1 MANFTRKQEAEK
13 IFEAELPPGLPD
25 FVYEPPPELVQATYV
40 DQLKP
45 RKKSQK
51 QPFHQQLARD
61 GEPDEVHGPEQVK
74 DLEPNEVHGPEQV
87 KDLEAMAC
95 SEKPVRM
102 KRRKGKLELSSAEA
116 APQSKRSKLNKGK
129 AKPAQA
135 EPLAPGE
142 PAVED
147 EDKQRWAVL
156 TDDGEVSKLP
166 NLELDELQVLYDTLK
181 AEPWVK
187 GNNVYSSA
195 YRKATTAGL
204 SKTQAQLRGK
214 VASAIFRKE
223 NSRLYLTKIAGPFK
237 KPNPR
242 KVKAAEST
250 SADKP
255 VNGSPEEKPAEGN
268 GDENQDADV
277 DNKQ

>member
-1 MANFTRKQEAEK
+1 M
-13 IFEAELPPGLPD
+13 
-25 FVYEPPPELVQATYV
+25 QATYV

-45 RKKSQK
+45 RKRSQK
-51 QPFHQQLARD
+51 QPFHQQLERD

-74 DLEPNEVHGPEQV
+74 DLEPDEVHGPEQV
-87 KDLEAMAC
+87 KDLEAGK
-95 SEKPVRM
+95 KPVPM
-102 KRRKGKLELSSAEA
+102 KRKKDKLELSSAAA
-116 APQSKRSKLNKGK
+116 APQSKKSKLNKGK

-142 PAVED
+142 PGVED

-156 TDDGEVSKLP
+156 TDDDEVSKLP
-166 NLELDELQVLYDTLK
+166 NLELDELPVLYDTLK

-195 YRKATTAGL
+195 YRKATNAGI

-223 NSRLYLTKIAGPFK
+223 NSRLYLTKIAGPFT

-242 KVKAAEST
+242 KVKAAESI
-250 SADKP
+250 SGDKP
-255 VNGSPEEKPAEGN
+255 VDGPPEEKPAEGN
-268 GDENQDADV
+268 GDENPDADV